1 MKELYAD
8 SMHFLKGIITST
20 HLLKVMAFT
29 VILSSAAGSVS
40 ASTTIAFGY
49 LRNESGDKNY
59 NYLET
64 IFPNSF
70 ATSTAALGMQVM
82 KPHAVDT
89 HLNATC
95 NMRLKKK
102 YELAELPGLVEHLN
116 ADLFIYGS
124 FMPRPADRIKL
135 VLHLY
140 FRESREV
147 LIITTIGRLETEIFR
162 LVDRISIIMNN
173 ILNKFYKVQRIPA
186 GSHLAILTNVD
197 GLDVNKLYYAFL
209 KQGYPVVCVQSTDL
223 STPLL
228 EERFHKFR
236 RITTDKNSYTV
247 TNNWRLM
254 KFHHGTWT
262 GITYNQRI
270 RYLKRIYTTYDGDY
284 LTTKNRVLDTFST
297 TFRGIIDYILIIG
310 FDESHDKAWVR
321 CINMKKRDLIWIQ
334 WGIESEFLTD
344 DAVLSIVHQI
354 ISTMS
359 MKSDT
364 PAK

>member
-1 MKELYAD
+1 
-8 SMHFLKGIITST
+8 MHFLKGTMTST
-20 HLLKVMAFT
+20 LLLKVMVFT
-29 VILSSAAGSVS
+29 IILSSVAGSVS

-49 LRNESGDKNY
+49 LRNESGDKDY
-59 NYLET
+59 DYLET
-64 IFPNSF
+64 IFPNCF
-70 ATSTAALGMQVM
+70 ATSIAGLGVQVL
-82 KPHAVDT
+82 KPHSIDN
-89 HLNATC
+89 HLNAVY
-95 NMRLKKK
+95 NVRLKKN
-102 YELAELPGLVEHLN
+102 YQLAELPELIERID

-124 FMPRPADRIKL
+124 FIPRPADRIKL
-135 VLHLY
+135 VVHLY
-140 FRESREV
+140 FRESGEV
-147 LIITTIGRLETEIFR
+147 LIFTTIGQLETEIFR
-162 LVDRISIIMNN
+162 LVDRITIIMNN

-197 GLDVNKLYYAFL
+197 GADANKLYYAFL

-236 RITTDKNSYTV
+236 RITTDENSYTV
-247 TNNWRLM
+247 ATNWRLL

-270 RYLKRIYTTYDGDY
+270 RHLKHIYTTYDGEY
-284 LTTKNRVLDTFST
+284 LTTKNRVLNRFNT
-297 TFRGIIDYILIIG
+297 TFRGIIDYVLIIG
-310 FDESHDKAWVR
+310 FDESHDEAWIR

-354 ISTMS
+354 ITTMS
-359 MKSDT
+359 TTSDT
-364 PAK
+364 PLE